1 MNARAVTI
9 NTSPAFQAGWI
20 NMNFT
25 GTNALLGI
33 ISASGAHLFSA
44 SSATPAPVSVASAH
58 TFTGLPVTGFMVNS
72 RANAAVACTLP
83 GGGTGNCS
91 GNYMTLF
98 NHSYR
103 TTITP

>member
-1 MNARAVTI
+1 MRGGHPSV
-9 NTSPAFQAGWI
+9 PAFSHLTSAFPAAPAGTI
-20 NMNFT
+20 T
-25 GTNALLGI
+25 
-33 ISASGAHLFSA
+33 
-44 SSATPAPVSVASAH
+44 ATAH
-58 TFTGLPVTGFMVNS
+58 TFTGLPVTGFRVNS
-72 RANAAVACTLP
+72 RANASVACTLP